1 MKSLCFSLEHSSLCF
16 AGAKKA
22 REVIYVVLRDACASG
37 DLSLMEAIDAAK
49 DIFSRN
55 SIGFYKLDID
65 INSSSPQNTIS
76 LKLEMKE
83 PDVQEDSSSFV
94 RIIWVDTSGQQR
106 CRVSFFFFFFLIL
119 LKKPLF
125 LCFSLNLF
133 FFVTIQ
139 T

>member
-1 MKSLCFSLEHSSLCF
+1 MKSSCFSLEHSSLFF

-22 REVIYVVLRDACASG
+22 REVIFLVLSDACASG

-55 SIGFYKLDID
+55 SIGFYKLNID
-65 INSSSPQNTIS
+65 TDSSSPQNIIS
-76 LKLEMKE
+76 PKLKIKE

-106 CRVSFFFFFFLIL
+106 CRVSFFFLVSSKEKTSVSHL
-119 LKKPLF
+119 ND
-125 LCFSLNLF
+125 FSLEAQKLN
-133 FFVTIQ
+133 
-139 T
+139 

>member
-1 MKSLCFSLEHSSLCF
+1 MF

-22 REVIYVVLRDACASG
+22 REVIFLVLRDACASG

-55 SIGFYKLDID
+55 SIGFYKLNID
-65 INSSSPQNTIS
+65 TKSSGPKSIISP
-76 LKLEMKE
+76 KLEMKE

-106 CRVSFFFFFFLIL
+106 CRVSFFLISSSERN
-119 LKKPLF
+119 
-125 LCFSLNLF
+125 LCFSLKYVSL
-133 FFVTIQ
+133 
-139 T
+139 

>member
-1 MKSLCFSLEHSSLCF
+1 MKSSCFTLEHSPLFF

-22 REVIYVVLRDACASG
+22 REVIFLVLSDACASG

-55 SIGFYKLDID
+55 SIKFYKLDID
-65 INSSSPQNTIS
+65 SNSSSPQSIIS
-76 LKLEMKE
+76 PKLEMKE

-106 CRVSFFFFFFLIL
+106 CRVSFF
-119 LKKPLF
+119 
-125 LCFSLNLF
+125 SLF
-133 FFVTIQ
+133 F
-139 T
+139 